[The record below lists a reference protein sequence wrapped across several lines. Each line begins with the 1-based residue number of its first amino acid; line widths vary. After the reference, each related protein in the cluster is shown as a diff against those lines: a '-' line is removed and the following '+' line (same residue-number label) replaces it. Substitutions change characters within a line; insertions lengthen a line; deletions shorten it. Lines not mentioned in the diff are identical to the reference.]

1 MDLTIRD
8 VAAKFLVSEKTVYR
22 WVKESK
28 IPVYR
33 INGQYRFKS
42 SEIESWVL
50 QSKMQPSAVRK
61 KAQTAA
67 GSPINLR
74 DLLERGGVYY
84 KTEGETREAMFSNAV
99 MMLKPGK
106 SFPREAFIGSL
117 LDREKLIPTSLG
129 RGIALPHT
137 RDIQAESLEDEFVSL
152 FFLENPIDYG
162 ALDGEPVFCF
172 FLFFAADLKR
182 HHDMMMRIVYFCQRP
197 GFKALLRR
205 QAPRREILAY
215 ITEKE
220 RTLGSPNA

>member
-1 MDLTIRD
+1 MDLTIKD

-50 QSKMQPSAVRK
+50 QSKMQPSSVKK
-61 KAQTAA
+61 KAL
-67 GSPINLR
+67 SPTCNPIKLQ
-74 DLLERGGVYY
+74 DLLERGGIYY
-84 KTEGETREAMFSNAV
+84 KTEGESREAMFTNAV
-99 MMLKPGK
+99 HVLKPGK
-106 SFPREAFIGSL
+106 NFPREAFIGSL

-129 RGIALPHT
+129 RGLALPHT
-137 RDIQAESLEDEFVSL
+137 RDIQAESLDDEFIAL
-152 FFLENPIDYG
+152 FFLEKPVDYG

-172 FLFFAADLKR
+172 FLFFATDLKR

-215 ITEKE
+215 IAEKE
-220 RTLGSPNA
+220 QNLVDSH